1 MQSVIEW
8 PESNG
13 SSEGGKGA
21 RKEIKK
27 VKKEKMKAVC
37 TLIKQYIT
45 AYGEREIKV
54 A

>member
-1 MQSVIEW
+1 MAREQRLLRRR
-8 PESNG
+8 
-13 SSEGGKGA
+13 KR

-54 A
+54 ARV